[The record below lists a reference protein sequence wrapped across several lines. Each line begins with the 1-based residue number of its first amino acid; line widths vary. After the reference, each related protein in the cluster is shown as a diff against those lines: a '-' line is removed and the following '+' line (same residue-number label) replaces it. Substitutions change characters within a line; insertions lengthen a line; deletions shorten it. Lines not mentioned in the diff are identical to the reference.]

1 MTSPHPVAC
10 TCIISQRT
18 TKWAEHEAGRLF
30 ILYLL
35 SSLSRFLPLSASAV
49 HDDKMKA
56 RRSRDRDR
64 ECVFMAPSSEIP
76 PFSIIYRLVSL
87 GLGADSFIRWGV
99 GGSCFDLKIRTIIA
113 SGVGKVKESP
123 CVLIRKKSLI
133 FFFFFLSVS
142 AEMQKIWKY
151 WSRWHWGCINSLPSK
166 RFLWEYGIMCTGGLV
181 NKNQARGLDFELLCF
196 LAHISVRSVFVMC
209 FEGPDSTSS
218 NIPPLHPSLNVFQSI
233 GKGSLWSID
242 PEYRHNL
249 IQALKKT
256 PYHPYSPGLA
266 TPSTSPPTLPQTFH
280 HR

>member
-99 GGSCFDLKIRTIIA
+99 GGRGGGSCFDLKIRTIIA

-133 FFFFFLSVS
+133 FFFFLRRCRKSENIDQGGIEDVLILFPPSVS
-142 AEMQKIWKY
+142 FGNM
-151 WSRWHWGCINSLPSK
+151 
-166 RFLWEYGIMCTGGLV
+166 GLCV
-181 NKNQARGLDFELLCF
+181 Q
-196 LAHISVRSVFVMC
+196 VV
-209 FEGPDSTSS
+209 
-218 NIPPLHPSLNVFQSI
+218 
-233 GKGSLWSID
+233 W
-242 PEYRHNL
+242 
-249 IQALKKT
+249 
-256 PYHPYSPGLA
+256 
-266 TPSTSPPTLPQTFH
+266 
-280 HR
+280 